1 MLVKCCCSGARNI
14 ISIALV
20 CFLTVYN
27 STSYSSEPG
36 GYYEEALKS
45 FQVSRYSEAIIHL
58 KNGLQIDPDHL
69 PSRLLMAEVLIKQ
82 GNGAVAE
89 AELEFA
95 KTRGA
100 SPNRLLP
107 MFAEAYLLQDK
118 YQQVLDI
125 AKPAS
130 REQNLEAKLA
140 YFRGRAHLG
149 LYQLSSAYR
158 EFNESLKLQPNLT
171 VAKLGMAQVLIQR
184 DQVTQAGILVDEVL
198 SSGQGSANA
207 WLLNAN
213 VQRLKGDYSGSLTS
227 LNRAITMESGHLA
240 ARLARSGMLMQK
252 GDLAGAE
259 EDVDFILDQIPR
271 EPRAKYLKS
280 IISASKG
287 DAKDAEARVGDV
299 VSTLKAVPAEVMKNN
314 PSYLYLAGITSYQL
328 GSYDV
333 AKSYLNKYLKAV
345 PNDLESIRTLA
356 IIELIEGKPENARGI
371 LSKINV
377 VYPNNPNILSLL
389 GMAYMDMKSYDLAQQ
404 YFKKVVELVPDSD
417 LGRINL
423 ARSKMAAGELGEAIQ
438 LLLKAKEG
446 AEEKIELD
454 LLLADAYVRTRAF
467 DKAII
472 IFKQLVESSPKSSRY
487 AQQYGAALG
496 LSGDLKGAEQWFKRA
511 LELDPAN
518 TDAMTHLS
526 RMDLVRGEGQSSV
539 KYLEAKVAEYPES
552 YELMVELGKTH
563 AMLGDRASALL
574 WYEKA
579 FSLKNDSH
587 ITLDGLVDALV
598 KSGATDKALVVLDEF
613 LGRNPT
619 DAQAF
624 TMMGRIYQLLNQRQK
639 AIEAFTTAT
648 NFAANRSQAYMTLS
662 KAQSD
667 ADDRA
672 GAIESLKKALV
683 YDDQYLAGYIAL
695 IKLVIEERD
704 EVHALRLIG
713 SVRKLTPNTPAGD
726 LLTAELYQGLG
737 DYEKALASY
746 ERALSLGD
754 SRQAILGLTDIYALS
769 GNDEEVIQR
778 LVAWLKRYPDDPP
791 VELALAEA
799 YVRLGK
805 LKSAMSRYEKL
816 LKQYPD
822 TPAVLVSA
830 AESFYR
836 SGKTTEAEQMAQKA
850 LAASPKNVKF
860 LDTLGWIQSRKGST
874 DAALATFRE
883 ALVYDYGNPSV
894 KFHLASTLV
903 KLNRQAEARKLLT
916 EIKGSSRPFSEM
928 ADVDLLLKNTMP

>member
-1 MLVKCCCSGARNI
+1 MCKCIKAPAKNVLSFLV
-14 ISIALV
+14 ISACLFFGQV
-20 CFLTVYN
+20 QSQEDV
-27 STSYSSEPG
+27 G
-36 GYYEEALKS
+36 RYYEHGLKS
-45 FQVSRYSEAIIHL
+45 TQHGKLEEAIIHL
-58 KNGLQIDPDHL
+58 KNALQVNADHL
-69 PSRLLMAEVLIKQ
+69 PSRILMAEVLIKQ
-82 GNGAVAE
+82 GNGVVAE
-89 AELEFA
+89 AELQFA

-130 REQNLEAKLA
+130 REGNLEAKLA

-158 EFNESLKLQPNLT
+158 EFNEALKLRPNYVL
-171 VAKLGMAQVLIQR
+171 AKLGMAQVLVQR
-184 DQVTQAGILVDEVL
+184 DQVNQASILVNEVL
-198 SSGQGSANA
+198 AGNSVPANA

-213 VQRLKGDYSGSLTS
+213 IQRLKKDFSGALTS

-240 ARLARSGMLMQK
+240 ARLARSGLLMQK

-259 EDVDFILDQIPR
+259 KDVDFILDQIPR

-287 DAKDAEARVGDV
+287 DSKDAEARVGDV

-328 GSYDV
+328 GSYTV

-371 LSKINV
+371 LAKINV
-377 VYPNNPNILSLL
+377 VYPDNPNILSLL
-389 GMAYMDMKSYDLAQQ
+389 GMAYMDMKSYDLAQR
-404 YFKKVVELVPDSD
+404 YFNKVVELVPESD

-423 ARSKMAAGELGEAIQ
+423 ARSKMAAGELGEAIE

-446 AEEKIELD
+446 TEEKIELD
-454 LLLADAYVRTRAF
+454 LLLAEAYVKTRAF
-467 DKAII
+467 DKAIAI
-472 IFKQLVESSPKSSRY
+472 YKQLVESAPKSSRY

-496 LSGDLKGAEQWFKRA
+496 LSGDLQGAEQWFKRA
-511 LELDPAN
+511 LELDPGNAG
-518 TDAMTHLS
+518 AMIHLS
-526 RMDLVRGEGQSSV
+526 RMDLIRGNGQSSV
-539 KYLEAKVAEYPES
+539 KYLEAKIADYPEN
-552 YELMVELGKTH
+552 YELMVELGKTS
-563 AMLGDRASALL
+563 AMLGDTESALR

-587 ITLDGLVDALV
+587 FTLDGLVDTLV

-613 LGRNPT
+613 LGRKPT

-683 YDDQYLAGYIAL
+683 YDEQYLAGYIAL

-713 SVRKLTPNTPAGD
+713 SVRKLTPNTAAGD
-726 LLTAELYQGLG
+726 LLTAELYQGLR

-746 ERALSLGD
+746 ERALALGD
-754 SRQAILGLTDIYALS
+754 SRQAILGVADIFALS
-769 GNDEEVIQR
+769 GKDEKVIAR
-778 LVAWLKRYPDDPP
+778 LTKWLQRYPDDPS

-799 YVRLGK
+799 YIRLGK
-805 LKSAMSRYEKL
+805 LKNAMGRYEKL

-822 TPAVLVSA
+822 SPAVLVNA
-830 AESFYR
+830 AEGFYR
-836 SGKTTEAEQMAQKA
+836 SGKAAEAQKMAKKA
-850 LAASPKNVKF
+850 LAASPKNVNF
-860 LDTLGWIQSRKGST
+860 LDTLGWIQSRMGNT

-903 KLNRQAEARKLLT
+903 KLNRQAEAQKLLT
-916 EIKGSSRPFSEM
+916 EIKSSSRSFRDMS
-928 ADVDLLLKNTMP
+928 DVDLLLKKMTN